1 MNAEQY
7 QMASDG
13 LLAAVFAAKGLLVPT
28 PLCNSALD
36 SLGDFYSQ
44 NAKCFILRMA
54 VLFSHSLITLLQI
67 RQPSEKLAV

>member
-36 SLGDFYSQ
+36 SLGDLF
-44 NAKCFILRMA
+44 LRMQS
-54 VLFSHSLITLLQI
+54 VLFWEWLSYFPTL
-67 RQPSEKLAV
+67 